1 MRLVQFLKFTDE
13 TMTRHHLRP
22 TIVENT
28 TREINQSFFMA
39 VMMWQ
44 SFYKAS
50 MWNVLSTTTT
60 TGVPEVTESYV
71 IIESLIIQLLQLG
84 LVVPELDSV
93 QNLSE

>member
-1 MRLVQFLKFTDE
+1 
-13 TMTRHHLRP
+13 
-22 TIVENT
+22 
-28 TREINQSFFMA
+28 
-39 VMMWQ
+39 
-44 SFYKAS
+44 